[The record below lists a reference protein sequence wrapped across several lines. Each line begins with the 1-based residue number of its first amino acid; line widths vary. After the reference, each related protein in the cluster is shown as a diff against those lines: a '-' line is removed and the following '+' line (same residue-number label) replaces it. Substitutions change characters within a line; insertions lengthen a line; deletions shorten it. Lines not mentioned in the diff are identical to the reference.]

1 MVNGRN
7 NGFMYLNKLKLNN
20 FKNIS
25 QAELTFCANVNCL
38 VGENGVGKT
47 NILDAIHYL
56 SFCKS
61 YFNVIDANNIK
72 YDEDFFSIH
81 GFYSFK
87 ENSIEKYSCV
97 LKKAERKLFKCEDKE
112 YNRFS
117 EHIGKI
123 PLVMITPSDQEL
135 IIGGSE
141 LRRKFLDLVISQ
153 VDTLYLDNL
162 IKYNKALMQ
171 RNALLKHFYQTHT
184 FNLQSLQIWDE
195 QMISFGTI
203 IHNRRKSF
211 ISEFSPI
218 FQYYYNFISSEKEQV
233 EISYVSD
240 ELADNYQELLN
251 LSLER
256 DRVLKYTSVGI
267 HKDDLELS
275 MNGNGVKKY
284 ASQGQQKSFLLALKL
299 AQFEYIYKRTK
310 IKPILLL
317 DDVFDKLDLK
327 RINQLLHLVG
337 SDRFGQVFVTD
348 TQLGRVESIFEN
360 TDMEHKIY
368 TISEKGIE
376 NEK

>member
-1 MVNGRN
+1 
-7 NGFMYLNKLKLNN
+7 
-20 FKNIS
+20 
-25 QAELTFCANVNCL
+25 
-38 VGENGVGKT
+38 
-47 NILDAIHYL
+47 
-56 SFCKS
+56 
-61 YFNVIDANNIK
+61 
-72 YDEDFFSIH
+72 
-81 GFYSFK
+81 
-87 ENSIEKYSCV
+87 
-97 LKKAERKLFKCEDKE
+97 
-112 YNRFS
+112 
-117 EHIGKI
+117 
-123 PLVMITPSDQEL
+123 
-135 IIGGSE
+135 
-141 LRRKFLDLVISQ
+141 
-153 VDTLYLDNL
+153 
-162 IKYNKALMQ
+162 
-171 RNALLKHFYQTHT
+171 
-184 FNLQSLQIWDE
+184 
-195 QMISFGTI
+195 
-203 IHNRRKSF
+203 
-211 ISEFSPI
+211 
-218 FQYYYNFISSEKEQV
+218 
-233 EISYVSD
+233 SYVSD

-267 HKDDLELS
+267 HKDDLGLC

>member
-1 MVNGRN
+1 
-7 NGFMYLNKLKLNN
+7 MYLNKLKLNN
-20 FKNIS
+20 FKNIT

-61 YFNVIDANNIK
+61 NFNVVDANNIK

-81 GFYSFK
+81 GFYNFK
-87 ENSIEKYSCV
+87 ENSEEKYSCV
-97 LKKAERKLFKCEDKE
+97 LKRGERKLFKCEDKE

-117 EHIGKI
+117 EHIGKV

-162 IKYNKALMQ
+162 IKYNKALIQ
-171 RNALLKHFYQTHT
+171 RNTLLKNFYQTST

-195 QMISFGTI
+195 QLIAFGTI

-211 ISEFSPI
+211 IDEFSPI
-218 FQYYYNFISSEKEQV
+218 FQYYYNFISLEREKV

-240 ELADNYQELLN
+240 VLADNYKELLCQ
-251 LSLER
+251 SLEK
-256 DRVLKYTSVGI
+256 DKILKYTTVGI
-267 HKDDLELS
+267 HKDDLGLS
-275 MNGNGVKKY
+275 MGGNGVKKF

-299 AQFEYIYKRTK
+299 AQFEYIFKRIK

-317 DDVFDKLDLK
+317 DDIFDKLDLK
-327 RINQLLHLVG
+327 RINQLINLVG

-348 TQLGRVESIFEN
+348 TQLGRVESMFEN
-360 TDMEHKIY
+360 SDMEHKIY
-368 TISEKGIE
+368 RILEKGIE
-376 NEK
+376 NE